1 MIERIMNLPIYTF
14 TRVSLSVLIASI
26 AGMVYLGFFCF
37 FMLTVQDIYCEGFK
51 YESEFLCE
59 DKVEEDDYPEGME
72 D

>member
-1 MIERIMNLPIYTF
+1 MNLPIYTF

-26 AGMVYLGFFCF
+26 AGMIFLGFFWF

-59 DKVEEDDYPEGME
+59 DKVEEDDYLEGLE

>member
-14 TRVSLSVLIASI
+14 TRVSLSVIIASI
-26 AGMVYLGFFCF
+26 AGMMFLGFFWF

-59 DKVEEDDYPEGME
+59 DKEEAAEPYDD
-72 D
+72 